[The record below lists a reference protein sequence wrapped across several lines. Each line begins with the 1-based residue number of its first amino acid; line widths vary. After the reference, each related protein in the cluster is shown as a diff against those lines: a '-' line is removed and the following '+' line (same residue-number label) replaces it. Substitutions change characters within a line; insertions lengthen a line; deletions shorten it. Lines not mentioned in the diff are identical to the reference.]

1 MAKKRNDAGN
11 TALGDPGYPYLSD
24 VVKGEAKQVTPN
36 GTSFGADDPTSSH
49 LINDNT
55 LYGFRGG
62 GWQQGA
68 MHRSGP
74 DHVEDERQVYGGNR
88 SGE

>member
-1 MAKKRNDAGN
+1 MARKRNDAGN
-11 TALGDPGYPYLSD
+11 TALGDPTYPFLSD
-24 VVKGEAKQVTPN
+24 VVKGVAVQVTPN
-36 GTSFGADDPTSSH
+36 GTSFGADDPTANH

-68 MHRSGP
+68 MHRARN
-74 DHVEDERQVYGGNR
+74 VEVEEDREVYGGNR